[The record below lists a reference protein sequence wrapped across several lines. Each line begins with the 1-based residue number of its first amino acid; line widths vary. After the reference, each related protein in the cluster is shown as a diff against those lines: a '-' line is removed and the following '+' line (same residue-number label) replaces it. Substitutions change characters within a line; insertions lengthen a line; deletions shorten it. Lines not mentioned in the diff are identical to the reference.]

1 MGYEIGEVV
10 LSVEDVR
17 AGVERV
23 AAALNARY
31 REVDVITV
39 VPGGV
44 LFTADLV
51 RRLDADVR
59 MDYISCPH
67 TPGERTNASPIVFGD
82 NLGIAGRD
90 VIVVDDA
97 IESGGTMKRLVE
109 HLRGFGPA
117 SLATATLFVKPGR
130 VDVGAEQFYGHE
142 LTTDELLVGYGLPWE
157 HRHRNLPHVA
167 RLNPDADAR

>member
-109 HLRGFGPA
+109 HLRG
-117 SLATATLFVKPGR
+117 
-130 VDVGAEQFYGHE
+130 
-142 LTTDELLVGYGLPWE
+142 
-157 HRHRNLPHVA
+157 
-167 RLNPDADAR
+167 